1 MRSKGL
7 NIKVL
12 RLGINR
18 FGVYYVRSSSLDAT
32 GRRKVTQLSL
42 GTKNPQLAKVLAL
55 KFCLNLISGDV
66 LSDFRKKLER
76 YEFDL
81 AAGKAKSDGPEDHA
95 RMLEAMKAMQ
105 DVLALQSKLQPRVL
119 PVQASA
125 SPVPSDATADLL
137 ALTSQLVGRAMP
149 SLPKPNDV
157 GLKLRSALDLHLEE
171 EAKRLK
177 NPETVAEKRVLFKE
191 FSDLIADT

>member
-81 AAGKAKSDGPEDHA
+81 AAGKA
-95 RMLEAMKAMQ
+95 
-105 DVLALQSKLQPRVL
+105 
-119 PVQASA
+119 
-125 SPVPSDATADLL
+125 
-137 ALTSQLVGRAMP
+137 
-149 SLPKPNDV
+149 
-157 GLKLRSALDLHLEE
+157 
-171 EAKRLK
+171 
-177 NPETVAEKRVLFKE
+177 
-191 FSDLIADT
+191 